1 MRSLGVFFGLSLL
14 YLCILLGHIPY
25 TCSKSLLESDFSRK
39 SEKSILSTHE
49 SVRQVIK
56 LLKKC
61 KIICLPTVHLGVLCC
76 SQLVE
81 TCLCI
86 PDQIGF
92 LKVLVFKEKW
102 KLEHP
107 EKNLSEKERERT
119 SNKLNPYGIDARI
132 RTQATLVGGEWSPL
146 PPKYFWHSCKM
157 AARNAKRSILTIPW
171 ENRRLWTVYL
181 TTAPPLLLKLTT
193 KSQDCYL

>member
-1 MRSLGVFFGLSLL
+1 MHLVAVASHDRMKNVNNVPIRQFTPLLPGNQMRSLGVFFGMSLL
-14 YLCILLGHIPY
+14 YPCILLGHIPY
-25 TCSKSLLESDFSRK
+25 SCSKSLLESDFSRK

-92 LKVLVFKEKW
+92 LKVLVFKEK
-102 KLEHP
+102 
-107 EKNLSEKERERT
+107 
-119 SNKLNPYGIDARI
+119 
-132 RTQATLVGGEWSPL
+132 
-146 PPKYFWHSCKM
+146 
-157 AARNAKRSILTIPW
+157 
-171 ENRRLWTVYL
+171 
-181 TTAPPLLLKLTT
+181 
-193 KSQDCYL
+193 